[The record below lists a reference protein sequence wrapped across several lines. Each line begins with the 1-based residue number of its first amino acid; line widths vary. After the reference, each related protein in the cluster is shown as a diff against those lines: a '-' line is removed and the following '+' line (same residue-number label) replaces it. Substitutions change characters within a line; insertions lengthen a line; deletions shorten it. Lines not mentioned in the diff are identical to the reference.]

1 LEQCKILEISRASY
15 YENMKNWEEK
25 QKKKEEESKIRVEH
39 AKKVFDEWVSHE
51 TYGYQKM
58 SKHLKTRCNFEWANE
73 KYIRN
78 LYFELGIKG
87 MKPVFKTT
95 KQGKAPYGK
104 FPYLLRNKFIRFSN
118 QVMATDITYIKTS
131 WGMMYFTAV
140 IDLYSRKILSWRLSD
155 NMKVDFCL
163 ECVEEAFE
171 TYGVPAIFNS
181 DCGSQYTSAA
191 FIELLKSYEIQ
202 ISMDGIGRCKDNIF
216 VERTWRTLKYEWIFL
231 RDYRS
236 EDELRKSLGEFVE
249 FFNKERIH
257 QGLDYK
263 TPDEVY
269 EAGLILDRFP
279 ESDINV
285 A

>member
-1 LEQCKILEISRASY
+1 
-15 YENMKNWEEK
+15 
-25 QKKKEEESKIRVEH
+25 
-39 AKKVFDEWVSHE
+39 
-51 TYGYQKM
+51 M
-58 SKHLKTRCNFEWANE
+58 SMHLKNKLGLDWANE

-78 LYFELGIKG
+78 LYQELGIKG

-95 KQGKAPYGK
+95 RAGKAPYGK

-118 QVMATDITYIKTS
+118 QVMATDITYIKTP

-155 NMKVDFCL
+155 SMKTDFCL
-163 ECVEEAFE
+163 ECVKDAFE
-171 TYGVPAIFNS
+171 EYGVPAIFNT

-191 FIELLKSYEIQ
+191 FVELLQSYNVE

-231 RDYRS
+231 RDYS
-236 EDELRKSLGEFVE
+236 SAEELRKSLGEFVK
-249 FFNKERIH
+249 FFNSERIH
-257 QGLDYK
+257 QGLGYK

-269 EAGLILDRFP
+269 EAGLITNRLKTNP
-279 ESDINV
+279 M
-285 A
+285 AA